1 MKDLIFETMILEATN
16 RVKKLARKGSSLDE
30 AIQIVAEDME
40 LDGSEVQELKTR
52 SKKAPTAKVTEDDL
66 DAAMDDL
73 GSEEGSEGTSDATE
87 GVPDDA
93 IAFGSQD
100 ELETALG
107 VLMYK
112 GIPWVEK
119 TDTYIAFQDASFVTK
134 AHDAL
139 KRRWDFVNNDERTVA
154 ILEFD
159 NLEDYNKVLDFIASK
174 NMTVLKGTND
184 ELKADLDQELAEAEA
199 AHKKAKKDAKE
210 TGQPVPEAPNQS
222 MSYTALHKDK
232 LVDVKDLD
240 VFYDNTARCLRVVK
254 RWK

>member
-1 MKDLIFETMILEATN
+1 MKDLIFETMILEATS
-16 RVKKLARKGSSLDE
+16 RVSTLTRRGVSLDG
-30 AIQIVAEDME
+30 AIQRVAEDME
-40 LDGSEVQELKTR
+40 LDSSEVAELNTR
-52 SKKAPTAKVTEDDL
+52 AKKAPKPSVTEDDL
-66 DAAMDDL
+66 DAAMDGL
-73 GSEEGSEGTSDATE
+73 GSEEGSEETSDTPK
-87 GVPDDA
+87 GVPDAA
-93 IAFGSQD
+93 IAFGNQD

-119 TDTYIAFQDASFVTK
+119 TDTYVAFQDSSFVTK

-184 ELKADLDQELAEAEA
+184 ELMGDMDQELAEAEA

-210 TGQPVPEAPNQS
+210 TGMPVPEAPSQS